1 VPAINDNK
9 KEVRAHSEQTEE
21 TSDVR
26 RIPRYLPLLFVL
38 FCSIPFASAQSA
50 FDLNMGFGFIHDKAN
65 STQVD
70 QNLNN
75 CTTTATYVP
84 VTPCVSRPALSGF
97 TLGFGG
103 DLMLWKRFGI
113 GGEVALQPG
122 KQTYVNLNGQAAS
135 QGLNSL
141 SIQSRMTIFDINGIF
156 EPVNTKKVALKLEG
170 GIGAANLKFYEA
182 GSSSSVLGSQNFSQL
197 YQSAN
202 HFNVHGGA
210 GVEIFVTDHVFIRP
224 QFDVHYVPNLTQ
236 FGSNIVMSGMVWV
249 GYSFGD
255 R

>member
-1 VPAINDNK
+1 MTAINDNK

-26 RIPRYLPLLFVL
+26 RISRYLPLLFVL
-38 FCSIPFASAQSA
+38 FCCIPFASAQSA

-65 STQVD
+65 ATQVN
-70 QNLNN
+70 QALLP
-75 CTTTATYVP
+75 CTGSTDPYG
-84 VTPCVSRPALSGF
+84 PCVTTPALSGF
-97 TLGFGG
+97 VLGFGG
-103 DLMLWKRFGI
+103 DLMLWKKFGI

-122 KQTYVNLNGQAAS
+122 KQTYVNLNGSAAS

-182 GSSSSVLGSQNFSQL
+182 GASSSILGNQNSSQFI
-197 YQSAN
+197 QSAN

-210 GVEIFVTDHVFIRP
+210 GVEIFVTDHIFIRP